1 MLVAEN
7 EFGLGTEGGRI
18 AEVAA
23 RVARDARSFRRSQR
37 PNSFYFVRS
46 SLVSDSQSLPDF
58 HDQLCNVLYGEEYV
72 ESAPHLQHDDAIWLV
87 DYLDTVRR
95 YAALPRSL
103 LNPA

>member
-1 MLVAEN
+1 MSSPSTPAL
-7 EFGLGTEGGRI
+7 
-18 AEVAA
+18 
-23 RVARDARSFRRSQR
+23 QR
-37 PNSFYFVRS
+37 LDR
-46 SLVSDSQSLPDF
+46 LDKSLPDF

-72 ESAPHLQHDDAIWLV
+72 ECAPHLQHNDAIWLV